1 MENRSKHRYYLLYT
15 TQDLFDTWCLVTS
28 FGSTVTHHG
37 RTIVQVQANKEA
49 ALLALFD
56 IETKKRQRGYTYSD
70 LNHPDLFHL
79 RPQTIKEV
87 LANKRLT
94 KLNTAVVTL
103 YHGVPD
109 ENSTPHPDQQELFIL
124 GSKNEQTT
132 P

>member
-1 MENRSKHRYYLLYT
+1 MIYMENHSKHRYYLLYT

-56 IETKKRQRGYTYSD
+56 AETKKRQRGYTYSG
-70 LNHPDLFHL
+70 LANPDLFHL

-87 LANKRLT
+87 LTNKRLT
-94 KLNTAVVTL
+94 KLNSAAATSDRDML
-103 YHGVPD
+103 D
-109 ENSTPHPDQQELFIL
+109 ENNTPHPDQQELFIL
-124 GSKNEQTT
+124 GRRNE
-132 P
+132 

>member
-1 MENRSKHRYYLLYT
+1 MIYMENRSKNRYYLLYT

-70 LNHPDLFHL
+70 LIHPELFHL

-87 LANKRLT
+87 LASKRLT
-94 KLNTAVVTL
+94 KLNSAAATL
-103 YHGVPD
+103 DRDMLD
-109 ENSTPHPDQQELFIL
+109 ENNTPHPDQQELFIL
-124 GSKNEQTT
+124 GRRNE
-132 P
+132 

>member
-70 LNHPDLFHL
+70 LAHPDLFHL

-87 LANKRLT
+87 LASKRLT
-94 KLNTAVVTL
+94 KSNSAATSDYDML
-103 YHGVPD
+103 D
-109 ENSTPHPDQQELFIL
+109 ENDTPHPDQQELFTL
-124 GSKNEQTT
+124 GSRNE
-132 P
+132 

>member
-1 MENRSKHRYYLLYT
+1 MIYMENHSKHRYYLLYT

-49 ALLALFD
+49 ALLALFG

-87 LANKRLT
+87 LTSKRLT
-94 KLNTAVVTL
+94 KINSAAVTL
-103 YHGVPD
+103 EQDVSE
-109 ENSTPHPDQQELFIL
+109 ENNLLHPDQQELFTP
-124 GSKNEQTT
+124 SCVTNE
-132 P
+132 

>member
-1 MENRSKHRYYLLYT
+1 MIYMEHCSKKRYYLLYT

-37 RTIVQVQANKEA
+37 RTIVRVHANKEA

-87 LANKRLT
+87 VAIKRLT
-94 KLNTAVVTL
+94 KLNSAAVTL
-103 YHGVPD
+103 D
-109 ENSTPHPDQQELFIL
+109 RDMFNDNDTPHPDQQELFIS
-124 GSKNEQTT
+124 GSRNE
-132 P
+132 